1 MNKRVSCEHVPSE
14 MVSV

>member
-1 MNKRVSCEHVPSE
+1 MNKQSSCEHVPSE

>member
-1 MNKRVSCEHVPSE
+1 MNKQGSFEHVPSE